1 MRVRVVR
8 HGDADTFM
16 RRAQSWL
23 LRSEAENTLI
33 LGIAADVASYAGP
46 IYYATIEHDGAV
58 VGCALRTPP
67 RKLIVTRMPPSS
79 AEPLGYDVAACFDE
93 LPGVI
98 GPPVAAR
105 EVAAHWCARH
115 RLVPRDAMLQRIH
128 RLETVN
134 PPQRQAPGE
143 LRIAT
148 MQEHGVVSSW
158 VECFARETGI
168 AKPDAPALVE
178 RKIAAREMVLWYDDL
193 PRCLAGYSGRSPNGV
208 RIGYVY
214 TPPEWRGNGYASACV
229 AAFSR
234 LSLANGARFC
244 CLFTDLANPVSNAI
258 YRRIGYEPVCDSVD
272 ISFVRA

>member
-1 MRVRVVR
+1 MHVRVVR
-8 HGDADTFM
+8 HGDVETFL

-33 LGIAADVASYAGP
+33 LGIVASAASYRDS
-46 IYYATIEHDGAV
+46 IYYATVEHDGAV
-58 VGCALRTPP
+58 VGCAIRTPP
-67 RKLIVTRMPPSS
+67 RKLIVSRMPPSS
-79 AEPLGYDVAACFDE
+79 AEPLAYDVAACYDE

-105 EVAAHWCARH
+105 EFARRWCDR
-115 RLVPRDAMLQRIH
+115 RGLVPRDAMLQRIH
-128 RLETVN
+128 RLDRVV
-134 PPQRQAPGE
+134 PPKREAPGE

-148 MQEHGVVSSW
+148 AQEIGIVASW
-158 VECFARETGI
+158 VDCFAREAGVEKT
-168 AKPDAPALVE
+168 DVTALVE

-193 PRCLAGYSGRSPNGV
+193 PRSLAGYSGRSPNGV

-214 TPPEWRGNGYASACV
+214 TPPEWRGKGYASACV

-234 LSLANGARFC
+234 HSLSAGARFC
-244 CLFTDLANPVSNAI
+244 CLYTDLANPVSNAI

-272 ISFVRA
+272 VSFVRG